1 VVCFHLIVLG
11 WLLFRVQDFPNLV
24 QYVEGLAKNGIG
36 TQLHGLFYM
45 ILGLAITLHIAP
57 MEKWKEIEAQFL
69 RLPVSVQGGAYAL
82 LLVLYCGFT
91 MESPAF
97 IYFQF

>member
-1 VVCFHLIVLG
+1 M
-11 WLLFRVQDFPNLV
+11 QDLPNFV
-24 QYVEGLAKNGIG
+24 QYIEGFAKNGMG

-45 ILGLAITLHIAP
+45 ILGSAIVLHIAP
-57 MEKWKEIEAQFL
+57 MEKWKEIETQFL
-69 RLPVSVQGGAYAL
+69 RLPVPVQAGAYAL

-91 MESPAF
+91 LESPTF